1 MVALC
6 DQAGMVRA
14 GEELDIARLQPFLQE
29 RFSHSGP
36 VSIKQFPSGH
46 SNLTYLVQLGNARL
60 GKEPLGTREV
70 VLRRPPFGSK
80 VRSAHDMARE
90 YRVLSKLH
98 AAYPVAPQA
107 LLYCDDLS
115 ILNAPFYLME
125 PIRGMILRRDPPP
138 GVPFPPETAR
148 RLSEAFLD
156 NLARLHRLDYAAIG
170 LADLGKPQGYLE
182 RQVKG
187 WIERYHNSKTH
198 DLPEVERISTWLTER
213 MPASHGTAL
222 IHNDYKYDNVV
233 LDRDDAT
240 GDPTKIVGVLDWEMC
255 TLGDPLTDLGT
266 ALAYWTDPQD
276 PEELQ
281 EIRSAP
287 TTLPG
292 TLTRAQLVEL
302 YAAVTGRDTGDM
314 SFYLTFARFKV
325 AVIIQQI
332 YYRYTHGLTQDA
344 RFAALPQRIHTLLRA
359 SWHSAESGAI

>member
-1 MVALC
+1 MATLC
-6 DQAGMVRA
+6 DHAGTVRA
-14 GEELDIARLQPFLQE
+14 GEELDLARLQPFLLE
-29 RFSHSGP
+29 HFGHSGP
-36 VSIKQFPSGH
+36 VSVEQFPSGH
-46 SNLTYLVQLGNARL
+46 SNLTYLVRL
-60 GKEPLGTREV
+60 GEREL

-98 AAYPVAPQA
+98 AAYPVAPRA
-107 LLYCDDLS
+107 LLYCDDIS
-115 ILNAPFYLME
+115 ILGAPFYLME
-125 PIRGMILRRDPPP
+125 QIRGMILRRDPPP

-148 RLSEAFLD
+148 RLSEAFVD

-187 WIERYHNSKTH
+187 WIERYGNSKTH
-198 DLPEVERISTWLTER
+198 DLPEVEPISAWLSER
-213 MPASHGTAL
+213 MPVSHETAL

-233 LDRDDAT
+233 LDPS
-240 GDPTKIVGVLDWEMC
+240 DPTKIVGVLDWEMC

-276 PEELQ
+276 PEEFE

-292 TLTRAQLVEL
+292 TLTRAQLVER
-302 YAAVTGRDTGDM
+302 YAVATGRDPGNM
-314 SFYLTFARFKV
+314 VFYLTFARFKV

-332 YYRYTHGLTQDA
+332 YYRFAQGLTQDA
-344 RFAALPQRIHTLLRA
+344 RFADMPTRIHALLRA
-359 SWHSAESGAI
+359 SWHCAESGTI

>member
-1 MVALC
+1 V
-6 DQAGMVRA
+6 
-14 GEELDIARLQPFLQE
+14 
-29 RFSHSGP
+29 
-36 VSIKQFPSGH
+36 
-46 SNLTYLVQLGNARL
+46 RL
-60 GKEPLGTREV
+60 GSRKL

-80 VRSAHDMARE
+80 VKSAHDMARE

-98 AAYPVAPQA
+98 VAYPVAPKA

-125 PIRGMILRRDPPP
+125 PILGMIVRRDLPPD
-138 GVPFPPETAR
+138 VPFPRETAR
-148 RLSEAFLD
+148 RVSEAFVD
-156 NLARLHRLDYAAIG
+156 NLARLHRLDYTAIG

-198 DLPEVERISTWLTER
+198 DLPEVERTSAWLSVH
-213 MPASHGTAL
+213 MPARHETAL

-233 LDRDDAT
+233 LDPA
-240 GDPTKIVGVLDWEMC
+240 DPTKIVGVLDWEMC

-276 PEELQ
+276 PEELH

-292 TLTRAQLVEL
+292 TLTRRQLVAR
-302 YAAVTGRDTGDM
+302 YADAMGRDPGDM
-314 SFYLTFARFKV
+314 IFYLTFARFKV

-332 YYRYTHGLTQDA
+332 YYRYAQGLTQDK
-344 RFAALPQRIHTLLRA
+344 RFAEMPKRIHALLRA
-359 SWHSAESGAI
+359 SWHCAESGTI

>member
-6 DQAGMVRA
+6 DQAGTVRA
-14 GEELDIARLQPFLQE
+14 GEELDLARLQPFLQE
-29 RFSHSGP
+29 HLGHSGP
-36 VSIKQFPSGH
+36 VTVEQFPSGH
-46 SNLTYLVQLGNARL
+46 SNLTYLVRMGD
-60 GKEPLGTREV
+60 REV

-98 AAYPVAPQA
+98 VAYPVAPKA
-107 LLYCDDLS
+107 LVYCDDLS

-125 PIRGMILRRDPPP
+125 PIRGMIVRRDAPEGIPL
-138 GVPFPPETAR
+138 PPETAQ
-148 RLSEAFLD
+148 RLSEAFVD

-170 LADLGKPQGYLE
+170 LADLGKPEGYLE

-198 DLPEVERISTWLTER
+198 DLPEVDRISAWLTER
-213 MPASHGTAL
+213 MPDSHAAAL

-233 LDRDDAT
+233 LDPSDV
-240 GDPTKIVGVLDWEMC
+240 TKIVGVLDWEMC

-266 ALAYWTDPQD
+266 ALAYWADPQD

-292 TLTRAQLVEL
+292 TLTRAQLVER
-302 YAAVTGRDTGDM
+302 YAVASGRDPGDM
-314 SFYLTFARFKV
+314 IFYLTFARFKV

-332 YYRYTHGLTQDA
+332 YYRYAQGLTRDE
-344 RFAALPQRIHTLLRA
+344 RFAAMPKRIHTLLRA
-359 SWHSAESGAI
+359 SWHCAESRTI

>member
-1 MVALC
+1 MVAVC
-6 DQAGMVRA
+6 DQAGTVRA
-14 GEELDIARLQPFLQE
+14 GEELGLDRLRPFLQE
-29 RFSHSGP
+29 HFGLSPP
-36 VSIKQFPSGH
+36 VSVEQFRSGH
-46 SNLTYLVQLGNARL
+46 SNLTYLVRVGN
-60 GKEPLGTREV
+60 REI

-98 AAYPVAPQA
+98 TAYPVAPKA

-115 ILNAPFYLME
+115 ILNTPFYLME
-125 PIRGMILRRDPPP
+125 PIRGMIVRRDPPP
-138 GVPFPPETAR
+138 GIPFPPETAR

-156 NLARLHRLDYAAIG
+156 NLARLHGLDYAAVG

-198 DLPEVERISTWLTER
+198 DFPEVERISAWLSER
-213 MPASHGTAL
+213 MPVSHDTTL

-233 LDRDDAT
+233 LDPGDAT
-240 GDPTKIVGVLDWEMC
+240 RIVGVLDWEMC

-266 ALAYWTDPQD
+266 TLAYWTDPQD

-281 EIRSAP
+281 EIRCAP

-292 TLTRAQLVEL
+292 ALTRARLVER
-302 YAAVTGRDTGDM
+302 YAAVTGRDPGEMT
-314 SFYLTFARFKV
+314 FYLSFARFKV

-332 YYRYTHGLTQDA
+332 YYRYAQGLTQDA
-344 RFAALPQRIHTLLRA
+344 RFAAMPQRIHTLLRA
-359 SWHSAESGAI
+359 SWHCAESRKI

>member
-1 MVALC
+1 MATLC
-6 DQAGMVRA
+6 DQAGAVRA
-14 GEELDIARLQPFLQE
+14 GEELDLSRLQPFLLE
-29 RFSHSGP
+29 HFGHSGP
-36 VSIKQFPSGH
+36 VSVEQFPSGH
-46 SNLTYLVQLGNARL
+46 SNLTYLVKLGS
-60 GKEPLGTREV
+60 REV
-70 VLRRPPFGSK
+70 VLRRAPFGST

-98 AAYPVAPQA
+98 TAYPVAPKA

-115 ILNAPFYLME
+115 ILNAPFHLME

-138 GVPFPPETAR
+138 SVNFPPETAR
-148 RLSEAFLD
+148 RLSEAFVD

-170 LADLGKPQGYLE
+170 LADLGNPQGYLE

-198 DLPEVERISTWLTER
+198 DLPEVEPISSWLTER
-213 MPASHGTAL
+213 MPPSHETAL

-233 LDRDDAT
+233 LD
-240 GDPTKIVGVLDWEMC
+240 PEEVTKIVGVLDWEMC

-266 ALAYWTDPQD
+266 ALAYWADPQD

-292 TLTRAQLVEL
+292 TLTRAQLVER
-302 YAAVTGRDTGDM
+302 YAVTSGRDPGDM
-314 SFYLTFARFKV
+314 IFYLTFARFKV

-332 YYRYTHGLTQDA
+332 YYRYAQGLTQDA
-344 RFAALPQRIHTLLRA
+344 RFATLPGRIHTLLRA
-359 SWHSAESGAI
+359 SWHCAESRTI

>member
-6 DQAGMVRA
+6 DQAGTVRA
-14 GEELDIARLQPFLQE
+14 GEELDLALLQPFLME
-29 RFSHSGP
+29 HFGHSGP
-36 VSIKQFPSGH
+36 VSVEQFPSGH
-46 SNLTYLVQLGNARL
+46 SNLTYLVRL
-60 GKEPLGTREV
+60 GEREV

-98 AAYPVAPQA
+98 AAYPVAPKA

-115 ILNAPFYLME
+115 ILGAPFYLME
-125 PIRGMILRRDPPP
+125 PIRGMILRRDPPA

-148 RLSEAFLD
+148 RLSEAFVD

-187 WIERYHNSKTH
+187 WIERYGNSKTH
-198 DLPEVERISTWLTER
+198 DLPEVEPISAWLTEH
-213 MPASHGTAL
+213 MPVSHETAL

-233 LDRDDAT
+233 LDPT
-240 GDPTKIVGVLDWEMC
+240 DPTKIVGVLDWEMC
-255 TLGDPLTDLGT
+255 TLGEPLTDLGT
-266 ALAYWTDPQD
+266 ALAYWADPQD
-276 PEELQ
+276 PEEFQ
-281 EIRSAP
+281 EIRSVP

-292 TLTRAQLVEL
+292 TLTRAQLVER
-302 YAAVTGRDTGDM
+302 YAAATGRDPGDM
-314 SFYLTFARFKV
+314 VFYLTFARFKV

-332 YYRYTHGLTQDA
+332 YYRYAQGLTQDA
-344 RFAALPQRIHTLLRA
+344 RFAEMPPRIHTLLRA
-359 SWHSAESGAI
+359 SWQCAESGTI